1 MKKYVF
7 SEEIDLI
14 LEDEGGVIYNKLTEQ
29 FFGLD
34 YVGNFICSAL
44 QQGKDIDT
52 IIETISKKYNVEK
65 EIVSNDIIDF
75 INLMKSKNLIME
87 TESYESC

>member
-1 MKKYVF
+1 MKKYAF

-52 IIETISKKYNVEK
+52 IEWWKTILH
-65 EIVSNDIIDF
+65 IVCSN
-75 INLMKSKNLIME
+75 LHWL
-87 TESYESC
+87 

>member
-1 MKKYVF
+1 MKKYAF

-52 IIETISKKYNVEK
+52 IE
-65 EIVSNDIIDF
+65 
-75 INLMKSKNLIME
+75 
-87 TESYESC
+87 